1 MNRKEVELFSITDQG
16 DILIFQN
23 STYFNQ
29 IQQAVVEFANLKELE
44 AALNILRECHEDEN
58 QVFLMGNGGSSTI
71 AQHFSV
77 DWSKGILQS
86 TGKALRTNCLSSNP
100 AILTAISNDIAF
112 EDVYAFQLECFG
124 KTGDVAVI
132 ISSSGKSV
140 NMLKAAEYAA
150 KKGITSICLSG
161 FGGSILGTM
170 GTVNINLSST
180 DIQVIE
186 DVHNLFGHYVLKNF
200 LNSDQQL

>member
-1 MNRKEVELFSITDQG
+1 LNQKEVELFSIINQG
-16 DILIFQN
+16 DNLIFQR
-23 STYFNQ
+23 STYFDQ
-29 IQQAVVEFANLKELE
+29 IQQAVTEFANLKEIKV
-44 AALNILRECHEDEN
+44 ALKILRKCHEDDN
-58 QVFLMGNGGSSTI
+58 QVFLMGNGGSSAI

-86 TGKALRTNCLSSNP
+86 TGKALRTNCLSNNP
-100 AILTAISNDIAF
+100 AILTAISNDISF
-112 EDVYAFQLECFG
+112 EDVYATQLQYFA
-124 KTGDVAVI
+124 KKGDVAVI

-150 KKGITSICLSG
+150 QKGIVSICLSG
-161 FGGSILGTM
+161 FGGSILGKM
-170 GTVNINLSST
+170 GTININLSST

-200 LNSDQQL
+200 SNTDQQL